1 MKYKTDIEFP
11 NEVWQMK
18 KSTSHHLEI
27 VRKGFLC
34 CPSSKSWY
42 FLCLNGKLEII
53 TYRGSI
59 LLKKKKRN
67 NYQNEDTETNI
78 LLPSWRQSTG
88 GSCIVRNRHTV
99 TFRL

>member
-11 NEVWQMK
+11 NEVSQMK

-59 LLKKKKRN
+59 LLKKKNGTIIKMKTLK
-67 NYQNEDTETNI
+67 QIFSFQVGDKA
-78 LLPSWRQSTG
+78 LAAVVL
-88 GSCIVRNRHTV
+88 
-99 TFRL
+99 